1 MILLGAAAAA
11 ATALLLAMICAAVLW
26 IRRRRQVL
34 RGLRNYGRVEFA
46 DEDLGWSPDGHF
58 NRALPFFEF
67 VVVPLLI
74 GMLGSAAVI
83 GLLWGQGMF
92 ELVLSEIDDD
102 IESPVSWIASLA
114 VSYGI
119 SCGGGYLLF
128 RRLRQ
133 RGQAYLTGRSAG
145 MWKKAGQ
152 EAKSRMAELDRLV
165 QEIGQTSR
173 SLDLELVLDVTAGA
187 NGLFREVSEHYPTHT
202 DAAVVRATFALCEK
216 RLLLFKEEL
225 AEDVALFWEAVAAIS
240 EAEIASGS
248 AETQEAEVLARLGDL
263 KERLLSM
270 RLPAHIKQKQW
281 WTRDQGTTQDYRK
294 IVSAITTE
302 AEGLAGDLRV
312 GAKIEGTVGAPH
324 PDKMGEEEEAY
335 ALLGADPIADRE
347 EIGRLCVRLLDVWAG
362 PDGEAATRRREIQTA
377 RATLQQNMTDEHG

>member
-11 ATALLLAMICAAVLW
+11 AAALLLAMICAAVLW

-46 DEDLGWSPDGHF
+46 DEDLGWSPNGHLG
-58 NRALPFFEF
+58 RALPFFEF
-67 VVVPLLI
+67 FVVPLLI
-74 GMLGSAAVI
+74 GMLGSAAVL
-83 GLLWGQGMF
+83 GLIWGQGMF
-92 ELVLSEIDDD
+92 GFVLSEIDGD
-102 IESPVSWIASLA
+102 IESPVSWIGALV
-114 VSYGI
+114 VSYGV
-119 SCGGGYLLF
+119 SCGGGFLLF

-133 RGQAYLTGRSAG
+133 QGQAYLTDRAAG
-145 MWKKAGQ
+145 MWEKASR
-152 EAKSRMAELDRLV
+152 EAKIRRAELDRLV
-165 QEIGQTSR
+165 QEIGQTSK

-202 DAAVVRATFALCEK
+202 DAAVVRATFALCQK

-225 AEDVALFWEAVAAIS
+225 AEEAALFWEAVAAIS
-240 EAEIASGS
+240 EAEVASGS
-248 AETQEAEVLARLGDL
+248 AGSQEAEVLARLGDL

-281 WTRDQGTTQDYRK
+281 WARDQGITQDYRK

-312 GAKIEGTVGAPH
+312 GAKIGETVGALH
-324 PDKMGEEEEAY
+324 PDKMGEEEAY

-362 PDGEAATRRREIQTA
+362 PDGEAATRRQEIQSA
-377 RATLQQNMTDEHG
+377 RTTLQQKMAREHG